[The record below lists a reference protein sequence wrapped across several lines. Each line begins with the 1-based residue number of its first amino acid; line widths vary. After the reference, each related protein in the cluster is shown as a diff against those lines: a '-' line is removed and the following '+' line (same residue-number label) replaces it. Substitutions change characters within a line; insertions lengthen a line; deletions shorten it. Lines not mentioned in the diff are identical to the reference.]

1 MSVMR
6 FFTCCLILFTSLSA
20 IGQTK
25 FYATSSAKEVLQGR
39 TFSVEYTMENADI
52 NGFTPPSFKP
62 FKVVSGPAKSSSV
75 SIVNGRKTSKASYSY
90 GLLTDKVGTYTIPP
104 ATVKV
109 GGKTLKTK
117 SIKVEVVKASK
128 QASNSSEFFVRMEV
142 SDSLV
147 YPGQQVILDYQLYT
161 TKDVNNA
168 TLLNEPEYDGFF
180 VEELRV
186 KNGYT
191 QIVYN
196 GEQYYTR
203 SLKKIALFP
212 QQVGTYNFNP
222 VSMQLSI
229 PTGRRRGFFP
239 EVTNESLITNGL
251 SIQVAGLPPNAPP
264 SFSGAVGKYTAS
276 VTTQKKTITTD
287 DAIAINITVTG
298 NGDNKYVSAPDLVL
312 PDNLELYDPN
322 TIQDEVTVKDGQK
335 LHAKTFEYLIVA
347 EKPGRYIIDPK
358 FTYMDTDSNSYVTLS
373 PRKLSVNVLKGTGV
387 ANRPV
392 SVEEVETIGPISQTT
407 KLRNTST
414 LFFGTMPYFLLLSLF
429 GASVV
434 GIYSYRQR
442 LIKSG
447 AFDALVQRK
456 KQAKL
461 KVIKELDSLLAAVNS
476 SDSKAKTEV
485 ISSKFNSYITQKFA
499 TTDLQFTDQQ
509 VVALLKEQE
518 LPDSLVQRT
527 SKFLSDCQ
535 MAIYAGVTS
544 DSQLYDEV
552 VSIIEEIDGGTEIGQ

>member
-1 MSVMR
+1 MPRMR
-6 FFTCCLILFTSLSA
+6 ILTCCLILFTSLSA
-20 IGQTK
+20 IGQTR
-25 FYATSSAKEVLQGR
+25 FYASTNADEVLEGR
-39 TFSVEYTMENADI
+39 TFSITYTMENVDI

-75 SIVNGRKTSKASYSY
+75 SIVNGSKSSKASYAY
-90 GLLTDKVGTYTIPP
+90 TLLTDKVGTYTIPP
-104 ATVKV
+104 ATAKV
-109 GGKTLKTK
+109 GGKTVKTK
-117 SIKVEVVKASK
+117 STKIKVVKASK
-128 QASNSSEFFVRMEV
+128 QPNKSREFFVQMEV

-161 TKDVNNA
+161 TKDVNSYN
-168 TLLNEPEYDGFF
+168 LLNEPEYDGFF
-180 VEELRV
+180 FEEIRQ
-186 KNGYT
+186 KGGYT
-191 QIVYN
+191 QVVVN

-212 QQVGTYNFNP
+212 QQVGTYNFDP
-222 VSMQLSI
+222 VSMTLSI
-229 PTGRRRGFFP
+229 PTGKRRGFFQD
-239 EVTNESLITNGL
+239 VTNESLRTNGL
-251 SIQVAGLPPNAPP
+251 SIQVAGLPAGAPP

-276 VTTQKKTITTD
+276 VATEKKTITTD
-287 DAIAINITVTG
+287 DAITINITVTG
-298 NGDNKYVSAPDLVL
+298 NGDNKYVSAPDLTL

-322 TIQDEVTVKDGQK
+322 TIRDDVALKNGQK
-335 LHAKTFEYLIVA
+335 MHTKTFEYLIVA

-358 FTYMDTDSNSYVTLS
+358 FTYMDTDSNAYVTLS

-392 SVEEVETIGPISQTT
+392 AVEEAESIGPISKTT

-414 LFFGTMPYFLLLSLF
+414 LFFGTMPYFLLLGLF

-461 KVIKELDSLLAAVNS
+461 KVINELDNLLSAVDPT
-476 SDSKAKTEV
+476 DSKARTEV

-499 TTDLQFTDQQ
+499 TTDLQFTEQQ
-509 VVALLKEQE
+509 VVNLLKEQE
-518 LPDSLVQRT
+518 LPDTLIQRT
-527 SKFLSDCQ
+527 TKFLSNCQ
-535 MAIYAGVTS
+535 MSIYAGATS
-544 DSQLYDEV
+544 DEKLYNEV
-552 VSIIEEIDGGTEIGQ
+552 VSIIEEIDGGTATQQ